1 MTHGVGTAAIDRKL
15 AELKRAKKSLL
26 RLLGRSGLVQPRF
39 NLEPLLAGDSI
50 ADRSPALAW
59 EGAMARILVAVLG
72 FCLLALGAS
81 PAAHAAKRV
90 AFVVGIDA
98 YDNLP
103 EQQQLKKAVNDAQ
116 AIGEALV
123 GIGYEVKK
131 ADNVGRTDSCGLQPI

>member
-1 MTHGVGTAAIDRKL
+1 MARDIIV
-15 AELKRAKKSLL
+15 
-26 RLLGRSGLVQPRF
+26 
-39 NLEPLLAGDSI
+39 
-50 ADRSPALAW
+50 DRSPALAW

-90 AFVVGIDA
+90 AFVVGIDS

-123 GIGYEVKK
+123 GLGYEVKK